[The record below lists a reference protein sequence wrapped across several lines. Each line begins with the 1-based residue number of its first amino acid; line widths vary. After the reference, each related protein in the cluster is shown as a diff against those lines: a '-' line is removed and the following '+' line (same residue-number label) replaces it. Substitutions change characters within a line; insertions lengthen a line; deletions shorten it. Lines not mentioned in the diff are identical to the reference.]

1 MVVMGVPS
9 LEVLAKPGQ
18 NGAGHKGDIGG
29 QPTDGWRGLRMIKTK
44 GSLPDQVR
52 RVEWLFSV
60 FAPVAMPAIFLLL
73 LFQLLGELSVRLL
86 PIPLSGNLAGM
97 LLLFLFLVIHGRV
110 PESLATFAPKF
121 LQHLTLYFLPVSA
134 GVMTLG
140 ALLAAEGLRISLV
153 MVLSTIIPLVA
164 VAALLDFL
172 LKGRKHV

>member
-1 MVVMGVPS
+1 
-9 LEVLAKPGQ
+9 
-18 NGAGHKGDIGG
+18 
-29 QPTDGWRGLRMIKTK
+29 
-44 GSLPDQVR
+44 
-52 RVEWLFSV
+52 
-60 FAPVAMPAIFLLL
+60 MPAIFLLL

-97 LLLFLFLVIHGRV
+97 LLLFIFLVIHGRV